1 MCPLNRPAGA
11 DGLAEESEPMSIHP
25 PTLTFLGTLPARFAR
40 GVGPVLH
47 WLKRELE
54 TARRDNLDAQFMA
67 TARGSRY
74 QRPDWIG
81 R

>member
-1 MCPLNRPAGA
+1 
-11 DGLAEESEPMSIHP
+11 MSIHP
-25 PTLTFLGTLPARFAR
+25 PGLTLLGRLPASLAR
-40 GVGPVLH
+40 GVHPALR

-54 TARRDNLDAQFMA
+54 AARRDNLDAQFMA

-74 QRPDWIG
+74 QRPDWVG